1 MGNDCSCKIIGIG
14 SIEIKI
20 YNGTMRTLTKVRH
33 VPKLRKNLISM
44 GVLDVAGYEIVVQD
58 GVMKVSKGVLVV
70 MKEKNDD

>member
-1 MGNDCSCKIIGIG
+1 MGNDCSCKITGIG
-14 SIEIKI
+14 SIKIKI
-20 YNGTMRTLTKVRH
+20 YNGTMITLTKVRH